1 MKNIRQG
8 STMID
13 RIIMVAFIGVLTI
26 VAIPAYGEYTVCA
39 KATQGAFQASGPQIP
54 LTEIYMTTGFF

>member
-26 VAIPAYGEYTVCA
+26 AAIPAYGEYTVYA
-39 KATQGAFQASGPQIP
+39 KATQGAVHASAPQIP